1 MLWFNSC
8 HSLWVIPRLIV
19 FAKTVNCDSHPH
31 LFTMIREAL
40 VGKEEKVRV
49 DALHVLL
56 KILKFSQ
63 QQDIFDIYER
73 FFCIPQSIINQL
85 SAQIAQKGVD
95 LVDYWAPLL
104 YLFNT
109 FE

>member
-1 MLWFNSC
+1 
-8 HSLWVIPRLIV
+8 
-19 FAKTVNCDSHPH
+19 
-31 LFTMIREAL
+31 MIREAL

>member
-1 MLWFNSC
+1 M
-8 HSLWVIPRLIV
+8 VR
-19 FAKTVNCDSHPH
+19 D
-31 LFTMIREAL
+31 AL
-40 VGKEEKVRV
+40 VGKDEKVRV

-63 QQDIFDIYER
+63 QQDIFDIYQR
-73 FFCIPQSIINQL
+73 FFSIPQSIVNQL
-85 SAQIAQKGVD
+85 SAKITQKGVD